1 MLMGLVRG
9 SADDANE
16 PSTAIGTKPQELTD
30 LPNCAYP
37 EALPISYSKYTET
50 GIEYQGEEAK
60 IQVFLGSSGPS
71 SILAFEDNNV
81 HCIDEFIGFA
91 DLVEEKIEPAIK
103 NSNYNFC
110 TNNGVAISADNYEIE
125 HELNCDKSG
134 WTRLDCKFIP
144 GGKPESAFIAS
155 RMGKRK
161 GVVGRVFRKITDPA
175 VELFVDRVPGFTD
188 RVSCEKKMEK
198 LQIDECHSLLLA
210 WTVLD
215 NALGDSA
222 SKKAKSVSLD
232 IGEATEDKKDK
243 KTGEGSDDEEVVEK
257 DVNTALYVGVGV
269 LGILVILIGASVLMG
284 DKKKER
290 EQLEQLRPERKR
302 GGKKAG
308 SVDDLS
314 DNGEAPTEKR
324 HHRRHH
330 RKHDEVE
337 SPSKDIDQA
346 PETPVAP
353 T

>member
-9 SADDANE
+9 SAGDANE
-16 PSTAIGTKPQELTD
+16 PSTAIGTKPQELKD
-30 LPNCAYP
+30 LPNCAYQ
-37 EALPISYSKYTET
+37 EASPISYSKYTET

-81 HCIDEFIGFA
+81 HCIDAFIGFA
-91 DLVEEKIEPAIK
+91 DLVEAKIEPAIK

-110 TNNGVAISADNYEIE
+110 TNNGAAISADNYKIE
-125 HELNCDKSG
+125 LELNCDKSG

-144 GGKPESAFIAS
+144 VGKPESAAFIAS

-161 GVVGRVFRKITDPA
+161 GAVGNMFRKFRKII
-175 VELFVDRVPGFTD
+175 VDGVPGFTD

-215 NALGDSA
+215 NALGDGA

-232 IGEATEDKKDK
+232 IGEATGDKKDK

-337 SPSKDIDQA
+337 SPSKDTDQA